1 MVKMTA
7 IKVDNLSYAYPEG
20 SQALRGV
27 SLEVAR
33 GETLGLIGPNGAGKS
48 TLILHING
56 TLRGDGIVEILGERL
71 TRKSMDQ
78 IRRKVGLVFEDPNDQ
93 LFMPTVF
100 DDVAFGLLNL
110 GQEEP
115 VVRRLVRETLD
126 AVGMAG
132 YEAHVPHR
140 LSLGQK
146 KRVALA
152 SVLVMD
158 CDILVLD
165 EPTGGLDPA
174 GREEFIRLISAQPF
188 TKVIATHDMELAW
201 QICDRVAIIDSGEI
215 VAVGPA
221 NDILT
226 DEQLLRAHQLRCP
239 LGLDVPP
246 RKSAYG
252 GHPLQT
258 RLAQS

>member
-1 MVKMTA
+1 
-7 IKVDNLSYAYPEG
+7 
-20 SQALRGV
+20 
-27 SLEVAR
+27 
-33 GETLGLIGPNGAGKS
+33 
-48 TLILHING
+48 
-56 TLRGDGIVEILGERL
+56 LRGDGVIEILGERL
-71 TRKSMDQ
+71 TRKNLDQ
-78 IRRKVGLVFEDPNDQ
+78 VRRQVGLVFEDPNDQ

-110 GQEEP
+110 RQEEP
-115 VVRRLVRETLD
+115 VVRRLVQETLG

-152 SVLVMD
+152 TVLAMD
-158 CDILVLD
+158 CAILVLD

-174 GREEFIRLISAQPF
+174 GREDFIKLIGAQPL
-188 TKVIATHDMELAW
+188 TRVIATHDMELVW
-201 QICDRVAIIDSGEI
+201 ELCDRIAIIDQGK
-215 VAVGPA
+215 VLATGPA

-239 LGLDVPP
+239 PGVDVLGSVF
-246 RKSAYG
+246 RA
-252 GHPLQT
+252 
-258 RLAQS
+258 